1 MRLWRL
7 SRRQDAL
14 DKLCAGAA
22 QFGGRWNPTGI
33 PALYCGTSIALCSLE
48 KFVHIGTAPFPPLVL
63 VAVDMPDGSPLYTPS
78 IAELPIGW
86 DTMPTSAAA
95 ASFGG
100 AWLASRSKLAMIV
113 PSAIVS
119 EESNVVINT
128 RHPDYAHVALTV
140 VRPFT
145 FDGRMFK

>member
-1 MRLWRL
+1 MRLWRI
-7 SRRQDAL
+7 SQRKHAL
-14 DKLCAGAA
+14 DKLCAAAA
-22 QFGGRWNPTGI
+22 QFGGRWNPIGT

-48 KFVHIGTAPFPPLVL
+48 KFIHIGAVPFPPLVL
-63 VAVDMPDGSPLYTPS
+63 VAVDIPDGSALYKPS

-100 AWLASRSKLAMIV
+100 AWLAMGSRLGMIV
-113 PSAIVS
+113 PSAIVP

-128 RHPDYAHVALTV
+128 RHPDYAHVELAV

-145 FDGRMFK
+145 FDDRMFK